1 MIVVTNNET
10 ARNAFSSVAWVDGTV
25 LDVVDRAESMVRQ
38 GYFLVS
44 SPLSA
49 NNRLNRSS
57 YRSIMLGEKSSWSG
71 DDLLLLQKARVF
83 LESQR
88 VIEDALADQD
98 YRWIDAEL
106 TRTAWN
112 DGIKLGL
119 S

>member
-10 ARNAFSSVAWVDGTV
+10 ARDAFSSVTWVEGSA

-57 YRSIMLGEKSSWSG
+57 YRSIILGEKSSWSG
-71 DDLLLLQKARVF
+71 DDLLLLQKARIF
-83 LESQR
+83 LRSQR
-88 VIEDALADQD
+88 IIDDVLAAQD

-106 TRTAWN
+106 VKTAWN
-112 DGIKLGL
+112 EGLKSGL